1 MSKKLIMFQI
11 QAKFGKN
18 LKEYAEEHNL
28 SLGNLRKLNEGGYE
42 YLVKRNTLILPESV
56 KKMVTQL
63 TKDGINV
70 EGLSIK

>member
-1 MSKKLIMFQI
+1 MFQI

-42 YLVKRNTLILPESV
+42 YLVKRTL
-56 KKMVTQL
+56 
-63 TKDGINV
+63 
-70 EGLSIK
+70 